1 MADTEQQHDEA
12 DIDQPQSIISHLIE
26 LRTRMMHALAC
37 VLIVFL
43 CLFYFANDIYVLLAD
58 PLMRHLPKGAG
69 MIATEV
75 ASPFL
80 APFKLTLVLSVIIS
94 IPYLFYQLWAFI
106 APGLYRHEKRLM
118 VPLLASSTLLF
129 YLGMLF
135 AYFVVFP
142 LIFAFFTSAAPE
154 GVTVM
159 TDISSYLNF
168 VLKIFFAFG
177 LAFEVPIATFLLVK
191 TGMTTAKSLG
201 EKRPYIIVG
210 AFVLGMLLTPPDV
223 VSQVL
228 LAVPV
233 WLLYEIGLLFCRNIK
248 VDEEDAASDE
258 PVNPLNNS

>member
-1 MADTEQQHDEA
+1 MAETEHEETTS
-12 DIDQPQSIISHLIE
+12 DQPQSIISHLIE
-26 LRTRMMHALAC
+26 LRTRLMHALAC
-37 VLIVFL
+37 VLIIFL
-43 CLFYFANDIYVLLAD
+43 CLFYFANDIYELVAD
-58 PLMRHLPKGAG
+58 PLMRHLPTGAG

-94 IPYLFYQLWAFI
+94 IPYLFYQLWAFV

-118 VPLLASSTLLF
+118 FPLLASSTLLF
-129 YLGMLF
+129 YLGMIF

-142 LIFAFFTSAAPE
+142 LIFGFFTSVAPE

-177 LAFEVPIATFLLVK
+177 LAFEVPVATVLLVK

-223 VSQVL
+223 VSQIL

-233 WLLYEIGLLFCRNIK
+233 WLLYEIGLFFCRNIK
-248 VDEEDAASDE
+248 TEADENEEESTPSANT
-258 PVNPLNNS
+258 P